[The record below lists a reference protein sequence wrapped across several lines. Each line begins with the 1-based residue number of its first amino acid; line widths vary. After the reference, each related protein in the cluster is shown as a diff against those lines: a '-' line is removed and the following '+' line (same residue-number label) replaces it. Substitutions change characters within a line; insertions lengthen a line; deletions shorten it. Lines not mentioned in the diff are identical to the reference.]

1 MRPQPAPAAAST
13 RNYLKPG
20 EVVVLIQDR
29 RIFLWR
35 AIDSKGEILDVP
47 IRPRGDKAAALRL
60 LRKLLQKGN
69 APHLLVTDK
78 LAS

>member
-13 RNYLKPG
+13 RSYLKPG

-47 IRPRGDKAAALRL
+47 IRPRGDKAAAL
-60 LRKLLQKGN
+60 
-69 APHLLVTDK
+69 
-78 LAS
+78 